1 MLRVRTAILSQE
13 TKIGMYVLGPS
24 QDGLKSREK
33 IFANM
38 VLVESHSSGGHH
50 GRSIHLQPINF
61 LWGRPAPSLLPIT
74 QLAQAS
80 HELLLKDAAA
90 AVENLEY
97 GDALGCPRLRKQIA
111 SLLNLFY
118 HKSRVDSTNI
128 CITAGASFALPAILN
143 VLTDSAITK
152 CIWVVSPCFYLACR
166 MFEDVGFAGKIKA
179 VPERGNGSVDVEA
192 LDHAMSEVEQRR
204 NATSAQV

>member
-1 MLRVRTAILSQE
+1 MRASQ
-13 TKIGMYVLGPS
+13 GGS
-24 QDGLKSREK
+24 KSLEK
-33 IFANM
+33 VFANM
-38 VLVESHSSGGHH
+38 VLVESHSSGSHD

-61 LWGRPAPSLLPIT
+61 LWGKPAPSLLPIK

-80 HELLLKDAAA
+80 HQLLLNNAAA
-90 AVENLEY
+90 AVKNLEY
-97 GDALGCPRLRKQIA
+97 GDALGLPELRKQIA

-118 HKSRVDSTNI
+118 QKSRVDSTNI
-128 CITAGASFALPAILN
+128 CITAGASFALPTILN

-152 CIWVVSPCFYLACR
+152 CIWVVSPCFYMACR

-179 VPERGNGSVDVEA
+179 VPERGDGSVDVEA
-192 LDHAMSEVEQRR
+192 LDQAMSEVEQVR

>member
-1 MLRVRTAILSQE
+1 
-13 TKIGMYVLGPS
+13 
-24 QDGLKSREK
+24 
-33 IFANM
+33 M
-38 VLVESHSSGGHH
+38 VLVESHSSGSHD
-50 GRSIHLQPINF
+50 GRRFTCNQSIFCGASPH
-61 LWGRPAPSLLPIT
+61 PIT

-80 HELLLKDAAA
+80 HQLLLNDAAA

-97 GDALGCPRLRKQIA
+97 EDALGLPELRKQIA

-118 HKSRVDSTNI
+118 QKSRVDLTNI
-128 CITAGASFALPAILN
+128 CITTGASFAIPTILN

-152 CIWVVSPCFYLACR
+152 CIWVVSPCFYMACR

-179 VPERGNGSVDVEA
+179 VPKRGDGSVDVEA
-192 LDHAMSEVEQRR
+192 LDQAMGEVEQVR